1 MRKGRVDI
9 QSWEGRGV
17 KERKR
22 ELEGV
27 EEGVMERV
35 EEGDGEIG
43 RGNK

>member
-1 MRKGRVDI
+1 MRRGRVDI

-22 ELEGV
+22 ELEG
-27 EEGVMERV
+27 E

-43 RGNK
+43 KGNK